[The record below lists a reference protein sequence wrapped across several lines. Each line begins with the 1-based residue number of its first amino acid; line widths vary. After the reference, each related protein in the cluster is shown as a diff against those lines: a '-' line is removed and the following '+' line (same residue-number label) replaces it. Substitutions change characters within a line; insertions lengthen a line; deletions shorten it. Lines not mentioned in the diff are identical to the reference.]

1 MRAKRLSIPVAV
13 AILALGAVPG
23 ASARSSVTI
32 ANGVLAALHAHA
44 TVSQAVEREGTRKV
58 RSCQAGDD
66 RSRVKLPG
74 PTVATETE
82 RRAAT
87 LACEQPPRSN
97 LNLNDGLKNAQ
108 AAALIAAG

>member
-1 MRAKRLSIPVAV
+1 MRAKRLSIPVALAV
-13 AILALGAVPG
+13 VALGAVPG
-23 ASARSSVTI
+23 ASARSSVTLPS
-32 ANGVLAALHAHA
+32 GVLAALHAHA
-44 TVSQAVEREGTRKV
+44 TVSQAVNRSGKRKV

-66 RSRVKLPG
+66 RSRIRLPG

-87 LACEQPPRSN
+87 LACEQPPKSG

-108 AAALIAAG
+108 AAAMIAAG